1 MLRDVVVL
9 GGSAGGLPAVRQLL
23 EGIPEDT
30 PAAIFLVIHSSRTNP
45 SILPSV
51 LWKAG
56 RPPVAYARDGEQIR
70 PGRIYVA
77 PPDRHLL
84 LDRSGIILDRG
95 PREHRFRPAVDP
107 LFRTAARAFGPRVI
121 GVVLSGNLGD
131 GTDGLRVI
139 KQEGGLALVQE
150 PEDAAYPG
158 MPLSAL
164 SQVEVDHVEPAA
176 RLGTLIDRLTRE
188 TVMDET
194 PSHPSGTVAR
204 QPKRNQRGAPNAP
217 PSPFTCPECGGAL
230 WERAEGD
237 ALNYRCHVG
246 HRFSISSLLDGQ
258 SEQIETAL
266 WSAVRALEDHAA
278 LRRRLAEKYKGS
290 LDVLLGENFAEDARE
305 AELRADALRRLLVG
319 RAAPDIDPESR

>member
-1 MLRDVVVL
+1 MRDL
-9 GGSAGGLPAVRQLL
+9 LAGIA
-23 EGIPEDT
+23 EDT

-45 SILPSV
+45 CILPSV

-56 RPPVAYARDGEQIR
+56 CPPVAYATHGEAIR
-70 PGRIYVA
+70 PGRVYVA

-107 LFRTAARAFGPRVI
+107 LFRTAARAFGPRLI

-139 KQEGGLALVQE
+139 KQEGGLALVQQ
-150 PEDAAYPG
+150 PEDAAYPS

-164 SQVEVDHVEPAA
+164 SQVEVDYVEPAA

-188 TVMDET
+188 TVMDEM
-194 PSHPSGTVAR
+194 PPEPSGKALP
-204 QPKRNQRGAPNAP
+204 QPKRNQRGAPNEP

-230 WERAEGD
+230 WERAHADE
-237 ALNYRCHVG
+237 LNYRCHVG

-278 LRRRLAEKYKGS
+278 LRRRLAERYEGQ
-290 LDVLLGENFAEDARE
+290 LDVLLGANFAEDARE
-305 AELRADALRRLLVG
+305 AESRADAIRRLLVG
-319 RAAPDIDPESR
+319 RGVPATDPESR